1 MARREVVIPRA
12 AVEGLRCPPVS
23 LTDGHPAEAE
33 PVPSWRS
40 SLFQRSRTVML
51 PFGPQP
57 AGHIRRAS
65 TAEWLEA
72 LLLGPACLIIV
83 VVGAVAVF

>member
-1 MARREVVIPRA
+1 
-12 AVEGLRCPPVS
+12 
-23 LTDGHPAEAE
+23 
-33 PVPSWRS
+33 
-40 SLFQRSRTVML
+40 ML

-57 AGHIRRAS
+57 AGHMRRAS

>member
-1 MARREVVIPRA
+1 MARRELVIPRA

-40 SLFQRSRTVML
+40 SLFQRSRTIML
-51 PFGPQP
+51 PFGPQS
-57 AGHIRRAS
+57 AGHIRRAA
-65 TAEWLEA
+65 TAQRHEA
-72 LLLGPACLIIV
+72 LLLGPTCLIIV